1 MTEFCTDRHTLNT
14 VILAAI
20 AAALAVVL
28 IARLAAGRSRVPR
41 WASLPTATTGPVTP
55 LDVQPIPLAALR
67 QQFHML
73 ALGLPAL
80 PEEAPAAEHQGII
93 DMVVTTLGRADLSPR
108 YTPRR
113 PQLLPQLIQS
123 VNDSTAS
130 ARSISRIIG
139 SDPVLAVNLLRIAN
153 SPLYRFQRREVQS
166 IERAVTLVGNDGIR
180 QIITAALIQPVMN
193 SSDRD
198 GGRFSKLLWE
208 HTLRMSLAAADHARS
223 MEREDGFA
231 AQLAALLRGLG
242 VAMVVQATADAY
254 ARRQTLLPSPAVL
267 LQLIE
272 RCTPETAARIAREW
286 ELAPSIVQALEA
298 RDQDGNGGVLARSLQ
313 LGELA
318 ASLSMLCDEGT
329 LAAEDAE
336 AQLSLYLPGHVAGW
350 LWRRV
355 HPEEAGATD

>member
-1 MTEFCTDRHTLNT
+1 M

-28 IARLAAGRSRVPR
+28 IARLAGGRTPPARWSSRPSATAGP
-41 WASLPTATTGPVTP
+41 ATSLPEVK
-55 LDVQPIPLAALR
+55 PIALAALR
-67 QQFHML
+67 QQFHVL

-80 PEEAPAAEHQGII
+80 PEEALEPGHQALINE
-93 DMVVTTLGRADLSPR
+93 VTTTLGRADLSPR

-180 QIITAALIQPVMN
+180 QIISAALIQPVMN
-193 SSDRD
+193 PSDGD
-198 GGRFSKLLWE
+198 GGRFSRLLWD

-231 AQLAALLRGLG
+231 AQLAALLRGLS

-254 ARRQTLLPSPAVL
+254 ARRPALQPSAQVL
-267 LQLIE
+267 LQLVE
-272 RCTPETAARIAREW
+272 RCAAETAARIARHW
-286 ELAPSIVQALEA
+286 ELAPVIVQALEA
-298 RDQDGNGGVLARSLQ
+298 QEQDGASSVLGRSLQ

-318 ASLSMLCDEGT
+318 ASLSMLCDAGE
-329 LAAEDAE
+329 LPADEAE
-336 AQLSLYLPGHVAGW
+336 AQLALQLPAHVAGW
-350 LWRRV
+350 LWKRV
-355 HPEEAGATD
+355 YSDDADADAAA

>member
-1 MTEFCTDRHTLNT
+1 M

-28 IARLAAGRSRVPR
+28 IARLAGGRKLPARWSSRSPSDTGPQ
-41 WASLPTATTGPVTP
+41 ASLPQ
-55 LDVQPIPLAALR
+55 VQPIALSALR
-67 QQFHML
+67 QQFHVL

-80 PEEAPAAEHQGII
+80 PEETPGPAHQALLTE
-93 DMVVTTLGRADLSPR
+93 VSTTLGRADLSPR

-180 QIITAALIQPVMN
+180 QIISAALIQPVMN
-193 SSDRD
+193 PSDRD
-198 GGRFSKLLWE
+198 GGRFSRLLWD

-231 AQLAALLRGLG
+231 AQLAALLRGLS

-254 ARRQTLLPSPAVL
+254 ARRPLLQPSAVVL

-272 RCTPETAARIAREW
+272 RCAAETAARIARHW
-286 ELAPSIVQALEA
+286 ELAPAIVQAL
-298 RDQDGNGGVLARSLQ
+298 QDSDGAGSGLGRSLQ

-318 ASLSMLCDEGT
+318 ASLSMLCNAGALPADE
-329 LAAEDAE
+329 AE
-336 AQLSLYLPGHVAGW
+336 AQLALQLPAHVAGW
-350 LWRRV
+350 LWKRV
-355 HPEEAGATD
+355 SADAADGADSAA